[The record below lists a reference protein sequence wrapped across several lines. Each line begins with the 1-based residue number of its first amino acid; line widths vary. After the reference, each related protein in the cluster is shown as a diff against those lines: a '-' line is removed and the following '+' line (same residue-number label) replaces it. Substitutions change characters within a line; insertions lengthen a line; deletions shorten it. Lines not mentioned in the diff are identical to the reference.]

1 MTKNENKQ
9 LQIVIDGTVG
19 VGKSTL
25 MTILQNGGFTPFPE
39 PVFDNPLLDKFYAN
53 KKRYSFPLQV
63 FFLNKRFEHI
73 KKMSKINM
81 AVGDRSIYG
90 DQIFAQMLRD
100 SGDMTIE
107 EYNIYKELLDN
118 MLQHCQHPT
127 LMIYLQISVDE
138 AVRRIQKRGRDFE
151 LGVER
156 DYWDDLNE
164 RYGKFFKEYNYSPV
178 LTIDVSDLD
187 FENNAEH
194 RQLVIDRINQKL
206 KSLGHNVTL

>member
-1 MTKNENKQ
+1 METVNNQKQ
-9 LQIVIDGTVG
+9 QIVIDGTVG

-25 MTILQNGGFTPFPE
+25 MTILQNQGFEPFPE
-39 PVFDNPLLDKFYAN
+39 PVFDNPLLEKFYED

-73 KKMSKINM
+73 KKMIQINK

-100 SGDMTIE
+100 SGDMTQD

-127 LMIYLQISVDE
+127 LMIYLEISVDE

-151 LGVER
+151 QGVELN
-156 DYWDDLNE
+156 YWEDLNA
-164 RYGKFFKEYNYSPV
+164 RYRKFFSEFNYSPV
-178 LTIDVSDLD
+178 LKINVSELD
-187 FENNAEH
+187 FENNPEH
-194 RQLVIDRINQKL
+194 RQFVIDQINSKL
-206 KSLGHNVTL
+206 KEIGREVLV